1 MVRFFR
7 FVCLCFFAASS
18 LVGIGWAQ
26 DLSKVKQETIQLSD
40 TVYLIVP
47 NPPYGGNLAV
57 SVGDDGILL
66 VDDQMMP
73 MTPGIREA
81 IARLQEGGIKY
92 LVNTHYH
99 YDHAGGNEAFGKDS
113 VIVAQHNVHMRL
125 AEGREAGARFIE
137 GKRPIEAL
145 PDITFESDMRFYWNG
160 EAVDVIHFPNSSHTD
175 GDSVIYFRD
184 SNVVHTGDQ
193 YVNLNGFPYIDRD
206 VGGSATGLRDNIG
219 ALLELIDD
227 ETKIIPGH
235 GPLATKGDLEA
246 FYSIVADSISIVRT
260 SKEQG
265 KSLDEI
271 QQAGLPKR
279 FDGVVG
285 FMPAGLWIQF
295 VFDSLND

>member
-7 FVCLCFFAASS
+7 FVCLYFFAASS

-47 NPPYGGNLAV
+47 KPPYGGNLAV

-246 FYSIVADSISIVRT
+246 FYAIVADSISIVRT

>member
-7 FVCLCFFAASS
+7 FVCLYFFAASS

-47 NPPYGGNLAV
+47 KPPYGGNLAV